1 MIGLRYSQPGFDNF
15 IIANADTVMSR
26 PSTELMA
33 EFFPKTE
40 IRGLLEGTE
49 SVCSIEKARR
59 LLGWEPRH
67 TPGGTMRPRDL
78 DIMSDTLDRRVR

>member
-1 MIGLRYSQPGFDNF
+1 MRALAYDQPGFDDF

-40 IRGLLEGTE
+40 IRSPIEGTE
-49 SVCSIEKARR
+49 SLCSIEKARR

-67 TPGGTMRPRDL
+67 TWRDHV
-78 DIMSDTLDRRVR
+78 RVTSTS